1 MDKTDLASILRRVV
15 LQLGKQPET
24 LLSRKKK
31 KSQIVVS
38 VMKVINKE
46 QRQNM
51 MGEATLH
58 RKDRGRTSEE
68 VTADKQYIYYKI

>member
-1 MDKTDLASILRRVV
+1 
-15 LQLGKQPET
+15 
-24 LLSRKKK
+24 
-31 KSQIVVS
+31 
-38 VMKVINKE
+38 MKVINKE